1 MGFDIVVVVAIDL
14 VLAGDLLQIQSLL
27 DYSAV
32 YLDLAAVELSVES
45 SQSLFFEPSLA
56 AAPFVVRCL
65 CWYRLWLLVVSIAI
79 LQH

>member
-32 YLDLAAVELSVES
+32 YLDWAAVELSVES

-56 AAPFVVRCL
+56 AAQFVVRCL
-65 CWYRLWLLVVSIAI
+65 CWYRL
-79 LQH
+79 